1 MREHL
6 RQRQQQKDQEQRREA
21 AKEKAEAQ
29 LLQRSPLAG
38 KAAALATSGL
48 RATALGAGG
57 GERRPAGATI
67 AAAFLV

>member
-21 AKEKAEAQ
+21 AKEKAETQ

-57 GERRPAGATI
+57 GERRPAGATV
-67 AAAFLV
+67 AADFLV